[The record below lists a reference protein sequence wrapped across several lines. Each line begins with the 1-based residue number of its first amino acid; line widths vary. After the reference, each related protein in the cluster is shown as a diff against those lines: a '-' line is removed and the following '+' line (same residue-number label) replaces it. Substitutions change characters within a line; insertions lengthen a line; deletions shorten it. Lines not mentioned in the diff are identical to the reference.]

1 MRIHEKIY
9 IGLSSLMLLASLS
22 LVFYDQIGV
31 YFWRS
36 GHSTIIG
43 FIFTALFSLLLG
55 ILGIFFIMSA
65 KKREEKIKALVLTN
79 LSSVSYFVM
88 MLLNFIL
95 IKFLKIFWIA

>member
-36 GHSTIIG
+36 GNSTIIG

-65 KKREEKIKALVLTN
+65 KKREEKIKALVLTT
-79 LSSVSYFVM
+79 LSSVSYFVL

-95 IKFLKIFWIA
+95 IKFFKIFWIA